1 MYINFLYIL
10 PYKKKV
16 IYIVSP
22 YCTIKFMLEKE
33 LEKKLVKAIK
43 SLGGICWKLTS
54 PGTVGVPDR
63 ICLLNKG
70 KIIFVEVKREGE
82 TLRPVQK
89 KRKQE
94 LEKLGFKV
102 FVLDSEEKIQEVL
115 NEIQSL

>member
-1 MYINFLYIL
+1 
-10 PYKKKV
+10 
-16 IYIVSP
+16 
-22 YCTIKFMLEKE
+22 MLEKE

-43 SLGGICWKLTS
+43 SLGGLCWKLTS

-82 TLRPVQK
+82 TLWPVQK